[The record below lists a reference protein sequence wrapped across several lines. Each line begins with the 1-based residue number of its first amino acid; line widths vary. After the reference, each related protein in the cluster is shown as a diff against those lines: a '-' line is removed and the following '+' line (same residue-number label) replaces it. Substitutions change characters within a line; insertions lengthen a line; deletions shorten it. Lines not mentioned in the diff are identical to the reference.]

1 MGQLVIGTLYRPLT
15 GMLASDISGCDLAFM
30 GEKLNNM
37 AAKQT
42 SGSSVQNVRA
52 VTRALLVLNSFA
64 GKDLQTLAE
73 VSSVTGLDKGT
84 TRRLLLTLMHSN
96 FIAQDPLTH
105 HYRLGRAIRDL
116 ASNVGDTQD
125 LKAIAQPMLLEL
137 ASEFSVTTF
146 LSIFKDGAAVCLDRV
161 HDMRGLEVHWW
172 QVGGT
177 LPLNC
182 GGAPKLLL
190 AYQPEDEIER
200 LISQPMEKL
209 SEKSITSKDELRKR
223 LALIREQGWEC
234 AIDDVALG
242 LTALAAPVFD
252 DDGNI
257 VCSVSLAGLTPQ
269 LIKNGKPV
277 HLKRLQEM
285 ADRLRGRLGYHA
297 Q

>member
-1 MGQLVIGTLYRPLT
+1 
-15 GMLASDISGCDLAFM
+15 
-30 GEKLNNM
+30 M
-37 AAKQT
+37 AGKQT

-73 VSSVTGLDKGT
+73 VSSSTGLDKGT
-84 TRRLLLTLMHSN
+84 TRRLLLTLMQSN
-96 FIAQDPLTH
+96 YIAQDPLTH

-125 LKAIAQPMLLEL
+125 LRAIAQPALLEL
-137 ASEFSVTTF
+137 ASELSVTAF

-190 AYQPEDEIER
+190 AYQPEEEIER
-200 LISQPMEKL
+200 LLSEPMEQL
-209 SEKSITSKDELRKR
+209 SEKSITSKKELRKR
-223 LALIREQGWEC
+223 LALIRERGWEC
-234 AIDDVALG
+234 AVDDVALG
-242 LTALAAPVFD
+242 LTALAVPVLD
-252 DDGNI
+252 RDGKP
-257 VCSVSLAGLTPQ
+257 VCAVSIAGLTPQ
-269 LIKNGKPV
+269 LVKNGKPV
-277 HLKRLQEM
+277 HLERLQEV
-285 ADRLRGRLGYHA
+285 ASRIRGQLGYR
-297 Q
+297 